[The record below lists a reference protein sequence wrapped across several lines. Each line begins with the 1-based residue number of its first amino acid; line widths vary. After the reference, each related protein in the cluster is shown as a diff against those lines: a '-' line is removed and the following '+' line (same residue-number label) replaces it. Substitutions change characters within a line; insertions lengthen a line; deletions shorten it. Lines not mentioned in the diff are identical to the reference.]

1 MSAGGR
7 VSSSRAW
14 PSPAA
19 RALFGKSLR
28 CPGHWDS
35 RKAWTH
41 PSATRWGATPTHL
54 AWGWQIQRWELQGQ
68 WVLWDSIPDL
78 DRDSLAFA
86 YIRLR
91 RDTGAVQTH
100 SPGGIVLSGCLAL
113 GTEALD
119 SYKDLAG
126 KLFDSFDSVLESPLL
141 GREGPASA
149 APDRECSYS
158 FGYQDPLVRR
168 RGMCLCLHGE
178 GVPRDAGEP
187 AGWVWLGF

>member
-7 VSSSRAW
+7 VRSSRAW

-35 RKAWTH
+35 RKAWIH
-41 PSATRWGATPTHL
+41 PSATRWAATPTHL
-54 AWGWQIQRWELQGQ
+54 ARGWQIQRWELQGQ

-78 DRDSLAFA
+78 DRDSPAFA

-141 GREGPASA
+141 GRA
-149 APDRECSYS
+149 APDRECRYS

-168 RGMCLCLHGE
+168 RGLCLCQHRK
-178 GVPRDAGEP
+178 GVPEDAGEP
-187 AGWVWLGF
+187 TWWVWLSF